1 MGSKV
6 IVNENEAKKEALLL
20 KWEQQQQQG
29 SSSDLIGMRTYC
41 TVPSKSIDIN
51 DNHSLLL

>member
-20 KWEQQQQQG
+20 KWEQQQQG

-41 TVPSKSIDIN
+41 TVLSKSIDIN